1 MEFEFE
7 SVLIEWRGPA
17 PFVFAPISE
26 EESAAIKAFAKKASY
41 GWGCIPVV
49 ARIGD
54 TEFTT
59 SIMPKDG
66 RLLLPVKMAL
76 RTCLC
81 TCLHARILPCADLLP
96 QSLRLRLQSR
106 CPSTS

>member
-26 EESAAIKAFAKKASY
+26 EESASIKAFAKKASY

-66 RLLLPVKMAL
+66 RLLLPVKVAVQKAESVEVGATV
-76 RTCLC
+76 R
-81 TCLHARILPCADLLP
+81 ARVKIEF
-96 QSLRLRLQSR
+96 R
-106 CPSTS
+106 

>member
-17 PFVFAPISE
+17 PFVFAPISPE
-26 EESAAIKAFAKKASY
+26 DSEIVKAFAKKASY
-41 GWGCIPVV
+41 GWGCIPVS
-49 ARIGD
+49 AKIGS

-66 RLLLPVKMAL
+66 RFMVPVKVLVQKAEKVVVGDL
-76 RTCLC
+76 VRVEI
-81 TCLHARILPCADLLP
+81 RI
-96 QSLRLRLQSR
+96 SFG
-106 CPSTS
+106 

>member
-1 MEFEFE
+1 MVFEFE

-49 ARIGD
+49 ARIGA

-66 RLLLPVKMAL
+66 RLMLPVKMAVQKSEKIGIGD
-76 RTCLC
+76 RVQA
-81 TCLHARILPCADLLP
+81 HMNIKIGW
-96 QSLRLRLQSR
+96 S
-106 CPSTS
+106 